1 MSVIDEIVEK
11 IGDDDELLTLI
22 KRYKEESNDDSK
34 YKEMYFDLKKK
45 YVERFLNGDE
55 TDTKEV
61 EKVEEVKQTEDDEEI
76 TINDLFKEVKNNGN

>member
-76 TINDLFKEVKNNGN
+76 TINDLFKEVKK